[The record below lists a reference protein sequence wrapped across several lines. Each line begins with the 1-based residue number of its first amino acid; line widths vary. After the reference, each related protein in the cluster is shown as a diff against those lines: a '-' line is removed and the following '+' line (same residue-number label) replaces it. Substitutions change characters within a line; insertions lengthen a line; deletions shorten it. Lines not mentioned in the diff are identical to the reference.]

1 MEFQKI
7 VEELLRE
14 DMTAGGE
21 GSSFGPG
28 VVNTADQFSSDSY
41 ASGDART
48 PQSIFGGAVLTRGG
62 LKTTKKKKKKTK
74 KKYKRKSY
82 KK

>member
-7 VEELLRE
+7 VEELLQE

-41 ASGDART
+41 APEDART

-62 LKTTKKKKKKTK
+62 LKRTKKKKLK
-74 KKYKRKSY
+74 KKSRK
-82 KK
+82 K

>member
-7 VEELLRE
+7 VEELLQE

-21 GSSFGPG
+21 GSSFGLG

-41 ASGDART
+41 APGDART

-62 LKTTKKKKKKTK
+62 LKKTKKKKLK
-74 KKYKRKSY
+74 KKSRK
-82 KK
+82 K

>member
-7 VEELLRE
+7 VEELLQE
-14 DMTAGGE
+14 DITAGGE

-41 ASGDART
+41 APGDART

-62 LKTTKKKKKKTK
+62 LKRTKKKKSK
-74 KKYKRKSY
+74 KKSRK
-82 KK
+82 K

>member
-7 VEELLRE
+7 VEELLQE

-41 ASGDART
+41 APGDART
-48 PQSIFGGAVLTRGG
+48 PSSIFGGAVLTRGG
-62 LKTTKKKKKKTK
+62 LKKTKKKKLK
-74 KKYKRKSY
+74 KKSRK
-82 KK
+82 K

>member
-7 VEELLRE
+7 VEELLQE

-28 VVNTADQFSSDSY
+28 VVNTADQISSDSY
-41 ASGDART
+41 APGDART
-48 PQSIFGGAVLTRGG
+48 PSSIFGGAVLTRGG
-62 LKTTKKKKKKTK
+62 LKRTKKKKSK
-74 KKYKRKSY
+74 KKSRK
-82 KK
+82 K

>member
-7 VEELLRE
+7 VEELLQE

-41 ASGDART
+41 APGDART
-48 PQSIFGGAVLTRGG
+48 PSSIFGGAVLARGG
-62 LKTTKKKKKKTK
+62 LKKIKKRKLKKKSRKK
-74 KKYKRKSY
+74 
-82 KK
+82 

>member
-7 VEELLRE
+7 VEDLLQE

-41 ASGDART
+41 APGDART

-62 LKTTKKKKKKTK
+62 LKRTKKKKLK
-74 KKYKRKSY
+74 KKSRK
-82 KK
+82 K

>member
-7 VEELLRE
+7 VEELLQE

-21 GSSFGPG
+21 GSTFGPG

-41 ASGDART
+41 APGDVRT
-48 PQSIFGGAVLTRGG
+48 PSSIFGGAVLTRGG
-62 LKTTKKKKKKTK
+62 LKRTKKKKSK
-74 KKYKRKSY
+74 KKSRK
-82 KK
+82 K

>member
-14 DMTAGGE
+14 DVLAGGLT
-21 GSSFGPG
+21 SSFGPG
-28 VVNTADQFSSDSY
+28 VVATADQFSSDSY
-41 ASGDART
+41 APGDART

-62 LKTTKKKKKKTK
+62 LKRTG
-74 KKYKRKSY
+74 KRKKRRKL
-82 KK
+82 KKSRRK

>member
-7 VEELLRE
+7 VEELLQE

-41 ASGDART
+41 APGDART
-48 PQSIFGGAVLTRGG
+48 PSSIFGGAVLTRGG
-62 LKTTKKKKKKTK
+62 LRKTKKKKSK
-74 KKYKRKSY
+74 KKSRK
-82 KK
+82 K

>member
-7 VEELLRE
+7 VEELLQE

-28 VVNTADQFSSDSY
+28 VVNTADQNSSDSY
-41 ASGDART
+41 APGDART
-48 PQSIFGGAVLTRGG
+48 PSSIFGGAVLTRGG
-62 LKTTKKKKKKTK
+62 LKRTKKKKSK
-74 KKYKRKSY
+74 KKSRK
-82 KK
+82 K

>member
-1 MEFQKI
+1 MEFEKLVEKI
-7 VEELLRE
+7 LQE
-14 DMTAGGE
+14 DVLAGGE

-41 ASGDART
+41 APGDART

-62 LKTTKKKKKKTK
+62 LKKTSRKK

>member
-7 VEELLRE
+7 VEELLQE

-41 ASGDART
+41 APGDART
-48 PQSIFGGAVLTRGG
+48 PSSIFGGAVLTRGG
-62 LKTTKKKKKKTK
+62 LKKTKRKKLKKKSRKK
-74 KKYKRKSY
+74 
-82 KK
+82 

>member
-7 VEELLRE
+7 VEELLQE

-28 VVNTADQFSSDSY
+28 VVSTANQFSSDSY
-41 ASGDART
+41 APGDART

-62 LKTTKKKKKKTK
+62 LKKTSKSKRKKKKVRKK
-74 KKYKRKSY
+74 
-82 KK
+82 

>member
-7 VEELLRE
+7 VEELLQE

-21 GSSFGPG
+21 GSTFGPG

-41 ASGDART
+41 APGDART
-48 PQSIFGGAVLTRGG
+48 PSSIFGGAVLTRGG
-62 LKTTKKKKKKTK
+62 LKKTKKKKLK
-74 KKYKRKSY
+74 KKSRK
-82 KK
+82 K